1 MKVLELLTESQKKYN
16 LIDMLEDFLPLVKKE
31 LELDKIPNISLV
43 DKVDD
48 GEQPTFG
55 RYNNTEENI
64 TLAILNR
71 HPIDILRT
79 LAHELVH
86 YRQDI
91 KNELGPH
98 SGETGSPQ
106 ENEAHQLAGVIMR
119 NFNKSN
125 PQYLSINHLS
135 LVLSK

>member
-1 MKVLELLTESQKKYN
+1 MKVLELLTESTKKYN
-16 LIDMLEDFLPLVKKE
+16 LIDMLEDFLPLAMKE
-31 LELDKIPNISLV
+31 LELDKLPEIKLV

-48 GEQPTFG
+48 AEQPTFG
-55 RYNNTEENI
+55 KYDNSEEHI

-86 YRQDI
+86 YRQDLD
-91 KNELGPH
+91 NELGPH

-106 ENEAHQLAGVIMR
+106 ENQAHELAGVIMR
-119 NFNKSN
+119 HFNKAN
-125 PQYLSINHLS
+125 PKYLQIHDIS
-135 LVLSK
+135 LVVSK